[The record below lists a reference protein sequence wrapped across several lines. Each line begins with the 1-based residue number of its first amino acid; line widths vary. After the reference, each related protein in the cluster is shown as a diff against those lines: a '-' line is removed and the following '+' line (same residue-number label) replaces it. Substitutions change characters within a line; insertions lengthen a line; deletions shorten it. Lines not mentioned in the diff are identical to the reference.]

1 MMSTMRRR
9 LQLALIA
16 VALAGGCDR
25 KKGAPPASGVGDA
38 SATADAGPTYH
49 ASGKRPTN
57 ARRTAPPPEI
67 AKALD
72 VGAKAP
78 AVQLASV
85 RGTTRGTFDLSD
97 VLAKER
103 ALIVFYR
110 GDW

>member
-1 MMSTMRRR
+1 MLSAMRRT
-9 LQLALIA
+9 LWIALAA
-16 VALAGGCDR
+16 MALAGGCER
-25 KKGAPPASGVGDA
+25 KKSAPQTSAGGDA
-38 SATADAGPTYH
+38 GAVSDAGPKYQ
-49 ASGKRPTN
+49 ASGKSPAN

-78 AVQLASV
+78 VVQLASV
-85 RGTTRGTFDLSD
+85 SGTTRGTFDLSD